1 MEQNIHTYLLDGISV
16 AVVDDHEVVLEGYHS
31 YLRRLGVACVETFTS
46 ANALL
51 HRIQACAFDVFIV
64 DVELPDLDVSSLI
77 NGIRKQQPEAKIL
90 ISTIHDEMW
99 VVSRLVEEKV
109 DGVMYKTN
117 QLEQLQEALIAVLN
131 GQQYY
136 CRKFRRSM
144 DRLQLQNEVL
154 TKREIEVVR
163 AIARGLSTKEIARQL
178 FISENTVETH
188 RQNIFEKLDVRNMA
202 GLIIKE
208 IAAGYISVEDAT

>member
-1 MEQNIHTYLLDGISV
+1 MEQNRYNYQLDDISV
-16 AVVDDHEVVLEGYHS
+16 AVVDDHEVVLEGYRS
-31 YLRRLGVACVETFTS
+31 YLLKLGVACVEAFTN

-51 HRIQACAFDVFIV
+51 SRIQARAFDVFIV

-77 NGIRKQQPEAKIL
+77 NGIRKQLPEAKIL

-202 GLIIKE
+202 GLIIKA
-208 IAAGYISVEDAT
+208 IAAGYISVDDAT

>member
-1 MEQNIHTYLLDGISV
+1 MKQNIDTYQFDGIRV
-16 AVVDDHEVVLEGYHS
+16 AVVDDHEVVLEGYRS
-31 YLRRLGVACVETFTS
+31 YLQKLGVAFVEAFTN

-51 HRIQACAFDVFIV
+51 NRIQARRFDVFIV
-64 DVELPDLDVSSLI
+64 DVELPDLDVSTLI
-77 NGIRKQQPEAKIL
+77 DGIRKRQPEAKIL

-136 CRKFRRSM
+136 CQKFRRLM
-144 DRLQLQNEVL
+144 NRLQLQNEVL

-188 RQNIFEKLDVRNMA
+188 RQNIFEKLGVRNMA
-202 GLIIKE
+202 GLIIKA
-208 IAAGYISVEDAT
+208 IAGGYISVEDAT

>member
-1 MEQNIHTYLLDGISV
+1 MEQNRYNYQLDDISV
-16 AVVDDHEVVLEGYHS
+16 AVVDDHEVVLEGYRS
-31 YLRRLGVACVETFTS
+31 YLLKLGVACVEAFTN

-51 HRIQACAFDVFIV
+51 NRIQARAFDVFIV

-77 NGIRKQQPEAKIL
+77 NGIRQRLPEAKIL

-188 RQNIFEKLDVRNMA
+188 RQNIFEKLDVHNMA
-202 GLIIKE
+202 GLIIKA

>member
-1 MEQNIHTYLLDGISV
+1 MEQNRYNYQLDDISV
-16 AVVDDHEVVLEGYHS
+16 AVVDDHEVVLEGYRS
-31 YLRRLGVACVETFTS
+31 YLLKLGVACVETFTN

-51 HRIQACAFDVFIV
+51 SRIQARAFDVFIV

-77 NGIRKQQPEAKIL
+77 NGIRKQLPEAKIL

-163 AIARGLSTKEIARQL
+163 AIARGL
-178 FISENTVETH
+178 
-188 RQNIFEKLDVRNMA
+188 
-202 GLIIKE
+202 
-208 IAAGYISVEDAT
+208 

>member
-16 AVVDDHEVVLEGYHS
+16 AVVDDHEVVLEGYRS
-31 YLRRLGVACVETFTS
+31 YLQRLGVACVETFTS

-51 HRIQACAFDVFIV
+51 NRIQACAFDVFIV

-131 GQQYY
+131 GQRYY
-136 CRKFRRSM
+136 CQKFRRSM
-144 DRLQLQNEVL
+144 SKLQLQNEVL

-202 GLIIKE
+202 GLIIKA

>member
-1 MEQNIHTYLLDGISV
+1 
-16 AVVDDHEVVLEGYHS
+16 
-31 YLRRLGVACVETFTS
+31 
-46 ANALL
+46 
-51 HRIQACAFDVFIV
+51 
-64 DVELPDLDVSSLI
+64 
-77 NGIRKQQPEAKIL
+77 
-90 ISTIHDEMW
+90 
-99 VVSRLVEEKV
+99 
-109 DGVMYKTN
+109 
-117 QLEQLQEALIAVLN
+117 
-131 GQQYY
+131 
-136 CRKFRRSM
+136 M

-202 GLIIKE
+202 GLIIKA

>member
-1 MEQNIHTYLLDGISV
+1 MEQNINTYLLDGISV
-16 AVVDDHEVVLEGYHS
+16 AVVDDHEVVLEGYRS
-31 YLRRLGVACVETFTS
+31 YLLRLGVACVETFTH
-46 ANALL
+46 AAALL
-51 HRIQACAFDVFIV
+51 NRIQARAFDVYIV

-77 NGIRKQQPEAKIL
+77 NGIRKQLPEAKIL

-188 RQNIFEKLDVRNMA
+188 RQNIFEKLDVHNMA
-202 GLIIKE
+202 GLIIKA
-208 IAAGYISVEDAT
+208 IAAGYISVDDAT